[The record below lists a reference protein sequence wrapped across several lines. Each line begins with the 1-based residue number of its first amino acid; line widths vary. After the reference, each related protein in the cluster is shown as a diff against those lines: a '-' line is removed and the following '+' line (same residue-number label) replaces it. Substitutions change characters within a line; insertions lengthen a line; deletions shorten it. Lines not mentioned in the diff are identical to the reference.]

1 MPFFRSGMKFR
12 SEQILELCSSGSKF
26 YQKIDS
32 LLFINH
38 SSPFPEKKKNNVF
51 SLSKSMLQRPKK
63 TKIEIKHSNIFT
75 KPLWGGLTLTV
86 PFPQSP
92 QRSFSSVPSICKYHI
107 CLLPNDPI
115 KHYYINKRQCQA
127 LVISWSRAQYDKY
140 FRVLAHSL
148 QFISRA
154 FRRVK

>member
-1 MPFFRSGMKFR
+1 MEIIFQLKLLSGHAFFSDLGWNSG
-12 SEQILELCSSGSKF
+12 QSKF
-26 YQKIDS
+26 WSYVVPGQNFTRKLILFFLSTILLPS
-32 LLFINH
+32 L
-38 SSPFPEKKKNNVF
+38 KRKKNNVF

-75 KPLWGGLTLTV
+75 KPLWEGLTLTV

-115 KHYYINKRQCQA
+115 KHYYINKRQC
-127 LVISWSRAQYDKY
+127 
-140 FRVLAHSL
+140 
-148 QFISRA
+148 
-154 FRRVK
+154 

>member
-1 MPFFRSGMKFR
+1 MANRNHISIKIAVRTCLFSDLGWNSG
-12 SEQILELCSSGSKF
+12 QSKF
-26 YQKIDS
+26 WSYVVPGQNFTRKLILFFLSTILLPS
-32 LLFINH
+32 L
-38 SSPFPEKKKNNVF
+38 KRKKNNVF

-115 KHYYINKRQCQA
+115 KHYYINKRQC
-127 LVISWSRAQYDKY
+127 
-140 FRVLAHSL
+140 
-148 QFISRA
+148 
-154 FRRVK
+154 

>member
-1 MPFFRSGMKFR
+1 MEIIFQLKLLSGHAFFSDLGWNSG
-12 SEQILELCSSGSKF
+12 QSKF
-26 YQKIDS
+26 WSYVVPGQNFTRKLILFFLSTILLPS
-32 LLFINH
+32 L
-38 SSPFPEKKKNNVF
+38 KRKKNNVF

-115 KHYYINKRQCQA
+115 KHYYINKRQC
-127 LVISWSRAQYDKY
+127 
-140 FRVLAHSL
+140 
-148 QFISRA
+148 
-154 FRRVK
+154 